1 MHGDAVTA
9 VAVVLVLWMGLT
21 IAVRV
26 WAARQTVAP
35 PVPEAMQERVRILC
49 ADDDHARARRMLRR
63 EVPTRPLEASAA
75 VRHLAAGRTLF
86 TSWDEIA
93 RDLDPVVAERV
104 RSLAAEGERGQA
116 LRAVRRATGLS
127 MVGSV
132 RLVDALVA

>member
-1 MHGDAVTA
+1 MTV
-9 VAVVLVLWMGLT
+9 VAVVLLVWMGLQ

-35 PVPEAMQERVRILC
+35 PVPEAVQERVRMLC
-49 ADDDHARARRMLRR
+49 ADDEHARARRMLRR
-63 EVPTRPLEASAA
+63 ELPTGRLEASAA

-86 TSWDEIA
+86 TSWDEMA

-104 RSLAAEGERGQA
+104 RSFDAEGERVQA

-127 MVGSV
+127 LLGSV